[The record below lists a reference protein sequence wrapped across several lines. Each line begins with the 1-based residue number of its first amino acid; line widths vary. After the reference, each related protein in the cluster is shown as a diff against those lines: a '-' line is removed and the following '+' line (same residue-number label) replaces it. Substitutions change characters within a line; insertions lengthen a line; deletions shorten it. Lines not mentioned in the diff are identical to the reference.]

1 MSSKPVWNFRPSEQA
16 ADIVSR
22 IEENVQ
28 TVNSRSEAINLLL
41 QLQGELVE
49 SGGMDMIFSMMSM
62 DEPVVVA
69 ESEREQMK
77 EAVKE
82 AIVEL
87 DGVEQDD
94 TGNTQ

>member
-16 ADIVSR
+16 EEIVSR

-41 QLQGELVE
+41 RLQADLVE
-49 SGGMDMIFSMMSM
+49 TGGMDMVFSMMAM
-62 DEPVVVA
+62 EEPVVIA
-69 ESEREQMK
+69 ESERERLK
-77 EAVKE
+77 SIVKE

-87 DGVEQDD
+87 EDGSGASS
-94 TGNTQ
+94 GNKE